1 MEQEHTQAWAE
12 LTAAV
17 FEARLIQARTQ
28 LELPL
33 EFVLGRS
40 GQWVLLTLA
49 GQTYLLQGLVGGA
62 LRIGLLTPGNVG
74 AAEWLAGELYPA
86 DVWGE
91 PERLLWEVAA
101 AARQFATLEAVDVWR
116 EARVALR
123 YLVVQFLRV
132 PPQARDSAK
141 QALKL
146 LEVGFDTWVL
156 GYGAADFR
164 AAFARV
170 QGVPSLRAGQPIRR
184 LRAALVA
191 WERMQ
196 VAAPAPKLPG
206 EIDVTA

>member
-1 MEQEHTQAWAE
+1 MEEQHTQAWAE

-91 PERLLWEVAA
+91 TERLLWEVSA
-101 AARQFATLEAVDVWR
+101 AARQFATLAAVDVWR
-116 EARVALR
+116 EARGALR
-123 YLVVQFLRV
+123 YLVAQFSRV